1 MTISLGYNDDSY
13 DDDDDV
19 LTETAM
25 TIVMA
30 ACSWREFG
38 VGESI
43 ADLQ

>member
-13 DDDDDV
+13 DDDV